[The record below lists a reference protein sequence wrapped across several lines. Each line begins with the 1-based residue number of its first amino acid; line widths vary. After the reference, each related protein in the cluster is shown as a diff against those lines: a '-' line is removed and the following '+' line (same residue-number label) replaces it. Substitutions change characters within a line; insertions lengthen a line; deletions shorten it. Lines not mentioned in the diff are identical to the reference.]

1 MRSNTLP
8 RLVGAEPPGH
18 GGQRTALEDAWKGAR
33 ALGRGDGWREVKLPE
48 PRQLPD
54 GRWWMQYSAPPGP
67 GGKRRQ
73 PRVYGRTAKE
83 CRENYVTAM
92 GDIQAGRLADDRR
105 TKFADYLD
113 RRLRWW
119 ESEDDIKPSTLASY
133 REAIEF
139 YFKPGLGHLR
149 LAELRDHHFRDLAA
163 AMRKINTPVADGD
176 LSDLRSRWTCI
187 PRSPRSWPRLRPR
200 PWPPTCRAA
209 RASQL
214 AILVDCLK

>member
-1 MRSNTLP
+1 MRPSSRPNQARDYSGP
-8 RLVGAEPPGH
+8 ASVFPARWH
-18 GGQRTALEDAWKGAR
+18 GGGV
-33 ALGRGDGWREVKLPE
+33 VKLPE

-54 GRWWMQYSAPPGP
+54 GRWWMRYSAPPGS

-133 REAIEF
+133 REAIEL

-149 LAELRDHHFRDLAA
+149 LADLRDHHFRDLAA
-163 AMRKINTPVADGD
+163 AMRKINTPAADGD
-176 LSDLRSRWTCI
+176 LSDLLR
-187 PRSPRSWPRLRPR
+187 RLL
-200 PWPPTCRAA
+200 AA
-209 RASQL
+209 RATRDGKRISTRPLTDARIRRIL
-214 AILVDCLK
+214 AVASSALGGLVPHTLPFNRRRT